1 MADNRIAYGLAKKYG
16 IDTDGMSPK
25 EVWEALEKKGVK
37 ELGGHGKDENVY
49 KSAEELKKQQI
60 QTLPDK
66 EYKTKAARNDFS
78 KFALNDGDS
87 LEVYKKITEGE
98 GYTIE
103 ELQDLPVFNRIQE
116 EAEKSLQTNAE
127 RLGMP
132 EEYGG
137 KTVKIKT
144 PEREAKREKWV
155 NDFIAGNGV
164 ETRPKVPLKKESKLT
179 LVVGLPAAGK
189 STRIANPLSEEQGAF
204 IFDSDEMKKLID
216 GFDGGKNAN
225 GVHEE
230 SKDLLERARAK
241 FTDGEMKGTNIV
253 FPVIGDNYKS
263 TMKKLQP
270 FRDAG
275 YEIEIAYKKAD
286 TRESMNRVISRA
298 IKDGRYIPK
307 KVVME
312 YNNDNIVSAYNE
324 LLKNGIKR
332 SKYSEI

>member
-1 MADNRIAYGLAKKYG
+1 M
-16 IDTDGMSPK
+16 
-25 EVWEALEKKGVK
+25 
-37 ELGGHGKDENVY
+37 
-49 KSAEELKKQQI
+49 
-60 QTLPDK
+60 
-66 EYKTKAARNDFS
+66 
-78 KFALNDGDS
+78 
-87 LEVYKKITEGE
+87 
-98 GYTIE
+98 
-103 ELQDLPVFNRIQE
+103 
-116 EAEKSLQTNAE
+116 
-127 RLGMP
+127 
-132 EEYGG
+132 
-137 KTVKIKT
+137 
-144 PEREAKREKWV
+144 
-155 NDFIAGNGV
+155 
-164 ETRPKVPLKKESKLT
+164 
-179 LVVGLPAAGK
+179 PAAGK